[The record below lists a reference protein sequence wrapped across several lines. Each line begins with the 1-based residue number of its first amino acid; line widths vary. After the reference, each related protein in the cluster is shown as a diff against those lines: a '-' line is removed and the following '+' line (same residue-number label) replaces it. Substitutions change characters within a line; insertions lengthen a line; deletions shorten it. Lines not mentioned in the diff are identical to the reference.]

1 MEKVWLASYPEGVPE
16 LIPDPPYSSL
26 TDMMN
31 ASMKKYAS
39 RKAYTNMGSSI
50 TFGELDELSNRFAHY
65 LLYELNLKKGDRVA
79 IMLPNVNQYP
89 IALCG
94 ILKAG
99 LVVVNVNPLYTPREL
114 KHQLSDSRAK
124 TIIILEN
131 FANVLSEV
139 IHETSIEKV
148 ILTKMGDMLSF
159 PKNHIVNFVVKH
171 IKKLVPPYEFSNSS
185 SFLEILSKN
194 KNSPLEKIDID
205 IEDIAFLQYTGG
217 TTGLSKGAMITHKNM
232 LYNLYQ
238 SKAWRSDLLED
249 VNIIVAITALPL
261 YHIFSLQSNCLA
273 MMLDGGENILI
284 TNPRDFPA
292 FVKELAKHSFVY
304 ITGVNTL
311 FASLL
316 NTPGF
321 DKLDFSSLRWTIGGG
336 MAVQNAVSKN
346 WEKITGQPILQ
357 AYGLTETSPAAI
369 INPINFEEFTGSIG
383 LPISSTEV
391 MICDDDGTQLPIGD
405 LGEICI
411 KGPQVMKGY
420 WEKPDETQ
428 KVLSSDGWLKTGD
441 MGRMDQDGFIFIEDR
456 KKDMILVSGF
466 NVYPN
471 EIEGVVAEMDDVL
484 EVAAIGKES
493 PDSGEIVKLFV
504 VKKNPKLS
512 DSEIYEHCKKNLTA
526 YKVPKEIEYRDELPK
541 TNVGKILR
549 RALRES

>member
-50 TFGELDELSNRFAHY
+50 TFSELDELSNRFAHY
-65 LLYELNLKKGDRVA
+65 LLHELNLKKGDRVA

-89 IALCG
+89 VALCG

-139 IHETSIEKV
+139 IQETSIEKV

-171 IKKLVPPYEFSNSS
+171 IKKLVPPYEFSDST

-194 KNSPLEKIDID
+194 KNSQLEKIDID

-249 VNIIVAITALPL
+249 VDIIVAITALPL

-504 VKKNPKLS
+504 VKKNPELS

>member
-1 MEKVWLASYPEGVPE
+1 MEKVWLTSYPEGVPE

-50 TFGELDELSNRFAHY
+50 TFSELDELSNRFAHY

-139 IHETSIEKV
+139 INETSIEKV

-171 IKKLVPPYEFSNSS
+171 IKKLVPPYEFSDSS

-249 VNIIVAITALPL
+249 VDIIVAITALPL

-391 MICDDDGTQLPIGD
+391 MICDDDGAQLPIGD

-504 VKKNPKLS
+504 VKKNPELS

>member
-1 MEKVWLASYPEGVPE
+1 
-16 LIPDPPYSSL
+16 
-26 TDMMN
+26 
-31 ASMKKYAS
+31 
-39 RKAYTNMGSSI
+39 
-50 TFGELDELSNRFAHY
+50 
-65 LLYELNLKKGDRVA
+65 
-79 IMLPNVNQYP
+79 
-89 IALCG
+89 
-94 ILKAG
+94 
-99 LVVVNVNPLYTPREL
+99 
-114 KHQLSDSRAK
+114 
-124 TIIILEN
+124 
-131 FANVLSEV
+131 
-139 IHETSIEKV
+139 
-148 ILTKMGDMLSF
+148 
-159 PKNHIVNFVVKH
+159 
-171 IKKLVPPYEFSNSS
+171 
-185 SFLEILSKN
+185 
-194 KNSPLEKIDID
+194 
-205 IEDIAFLQYTGG
+205 
-217 TTGLSKGAMITHKNM
+217 
-232 LYNLYQ
+232 
-238 SKAWRSDLLED
+238 
-249 VNIIVAITALPL
+249 
-261 YHIFSLQSNCLA
+261 
-273 MMLDGGENILI
+273 
-284 TNPRDFPA
+284 
-292 FVKELAKHSFVY
+292 
-304 ITGVNTL
+304 
-311 FASLL
+311 
-316 NTPGF
+316 
-321 DKLDFSSLRWTIGGG
+321 

-504 VKKNPKLS
+504 VKKNPELS
-512 DSEIYEHCKKNLTA
+512 DNEIYEHCKKNLTA

>member
-171 IKKLVPPYEFSNSS
+171 IKKLVPPYEFSDSS

-194 KNSPLEKIDID
+194 KNSQLEKIDID

-249 VNIIVAITALPL
+249 VDIIVAITALPL

-411 KGPQVMKGY
+411 KGPQVMNGY
-420 WEKPDETQ
+420 WEKPDETK

-441 MGRMDQDGFIFIEDR
+441 MGRMDQDGFIYIEDR

-504 VKKNPKLS
+504 VKKNPELS

>member
-26 TDMMN
+26 TDMIN

-159 PKNHIVNFVVKH
+159 PKNHIVNFVVKN
-171 IKKLVPPYEFSNSS
+171 IKKLVPPYEFSDSS

-194 KNSPLEKIDID
+194 KNSQLEKIDID

-249 VNIIVAITALPL
+249 VDIIVAITALPL

-441 MGRMDQDGFIFIEDR
+441 MGRMDQGGFIFIEDR

-504 VKKNPKLS
+504 VKKNPELS

>member
-148 ILTKMGDMLSF
+148 ILTKMGDMLAF

-171 IKKLVPPYEFSNSS
+171 IKKLVPPYEFSDSS

-194 KNSPLEKIDID
+194 KNSQLEKIDID

-249 VNIIVAITALPL
+249 VDIIVAITALPL

-420 WEKPDETQ
+420 WEKPDETK

-441 MGRMDQDGFIFIEDR
+441 MGRMDQNGFIFIEDR

-504 VKKNPKLS
+504 VKKNPELS

>member
-159 PKNHIVNFVVKH
+159 PKNHIVNFVVKN
-171 IKKLVPPYEFSNSS
+171 IKKLVPSYEFSDSS

-249 VNIIVAITALPL
+249 VDIIIAITALPL

-391 MICDDDGTQLPIGD
+391 MICDDDGAQLPIGD

-420 WEKPDETQ
+420 WEKPDETK

-504 VKKNPKLS
+504 VKKNPELS

>member
-1 MEKVWLASYPEGVPE
+1 MEKVWLTSYPEGVPE

-114 KHQLSDSRAK
+114 KHQLLDSRAK

-139 IHETSIEKV
+139 IQETSIEKV

-159 PKNHIVNFVVKH
+159 PKKQIVNFIVKH
-171 IKKLVPPYEFSNSS
+171 VKKLVPHYKFSDST
-185 SFLEILSKN
+185 SFSEILN
-194 KNSPLEKIDID
+194 KNRNLQLEKISID

-249 VNIIVAITALPL
+249 VDIIVAITALPL

-336 MAVQNAVSKN
+336 MAVQNAVSRN
-346 WEKITGQPILQ
+346 WEEITGQPILQ

-369 INPINFEEFTGSIG
+369 INPINFNEFTGSIG

-391 MICDDDGTQLPIGD
+391 MICDDDGTHLPIGD

-411 KGPQVMKGY
+411 RGPQVMKGY
-420 WEKPDETQ
+420 WEKPDETK

-441 MGRMDQDGFIFIEDR
+441 MGRMDQNGFIFIEDR

-504 VKKNPKLS
+504 VKKNPELS
-512 DSEIYEHCKKNLTA
+512 DAEIYEHCKKNLTA

>member
-1 MEKVWLASYPEGVPE
+1 MEKVWLASYPKGVPE

-31 ASMKKYAS
+31 ACMKEYAS

-50 TFGELDELSNRFAHY
+50 TFGELDELSNIFACY

-79 IMLPNVNQYP
+79 IMLPNINQYP

-114 KHQLSDSRAK
+114 KHQLLDSRAK

-139 IHETSIEKV
+139 IQETSIEKV

-159 PKNHIVNFVVKH
+159 PKKQIVNFIVKH
-171 IKKLVPPYEFSNSS
+171 VKKLVPHYEFSDST
-185 SFLEILSKN
+185 SFSEILN
-194 KNSPLEKIDID
+194 KNRNLQLEKISID

-249 VNIIVAITALPL
+249 VDIIVAITALPL

-336 MAVQNAVSKN
+336 MAVQNAVSRN
-346 WEKITGQPILQ
+346 WEEITGQPILQ

-369 INPINFEEFTGSIG
+369 INPINFNEFTGSIG

-391 MICDDDGTQLPIGD
+391 MICDDDGTQLTIGD

-411 KGPQVMKGY
+411 RGPQVMKGY
-420 WEKPDETQ
+420 WEKPDETK

-441 MGRMDQDGFIFIEDR
+441 MGRMDQNGFIFIEDR

-504 VKKNPKLS
+504 VKKNPELS
-512 DSEIYEHCKKNLTA
+512 DAEIYEHCKKNLTA

>member
-1 MEKVWLASYPEGVPE
+1 MEKVWLASYPTGVPE

-31 ASMKKYAS
+31 ACMKEYAS

-50 TFGELDELSNRFAHY
+50 TFGELDELSNIFACY

-79 IMLPNVNQYP
+79 IMLPNINQYP

-114 KHQLSDSRAK
+114 KHQLLDSRAK

-139 IHETSIEKV
+139 IQETSIEKV

-159 PKNHIVNFVVKH
+159 PKKQIVNFIVKYA
-171 IKKLVPPYEFSNSS
+171 KKLVPPYEFSDST
-185 SFLEILSKN
+185 SFSEILNKN
-194 KNSPLEKIDID
+194 KNLQLEKISID

-249 VNIIVAITALPL
+249 VDIIVAITALPL

-336 MAVQNAVSKN
+336 MAVQNAVSRN
-346 WEKITGQPILQ
+346 WEEITGQPILQ

-369 INPINFEEFTGSIG
+369 INPINFKEFTGSIG

-391 MICDDDGTQLPIGD
+391 MICDDDGTHLPIGD

-411 KGPQVMKGY
+411 RGPQVMKGY
-420 WEKPDETQ
+420 WEKPDETK

-441 MGRMDQDGFIFIEDR
+441 MGRMDKNGFIFIEDR

-504 VKKNPKLS
+504 VKKNPELS
-512 DSEIYEHCKKNLTA
+512 DAEIYEHCKKNLTA

>member
-31 ASMKKYAS
+31 ERMKKYAS

-50 TFGELDELSNRFAHY
+50 TFGELDEFSNRFAHY

-171 IKKLVPPYEFSNSS
+171 IKKLVPPYEFSDSS

-194 KNSPLEKIDID
+194 KNSQLGKIDID

-249 VNIIVAITALPL
+249 VDIIVAITALPL

-336 MAVQNAVSKN
+336 MAVQNVVSKN
-346 WEKITGQPILQ
+346 WEKVTGQPILQ

-504 VKKNPKLS
+504 VKKNPELS

>member
-31 ASMKKYAS
+31 ACMKKYAS

-79 IMLPNVNQYP
+79 IMLPNINQYP
-89 IALCG
+89 VALCG

-139 IHETSIEKV
+139 IQETSIEKV

-159 PKNHIVNFVVKH
+159 PKNHLVNFVVKH
-171 IKKLVPPYEFSNSS
+171 IKKLVPPYEFSDST

-194 KNSPLEKIDID
+194 KNSQLEKSDID
-205 IEDIAFLQYTGG
+205 LEDIAFLQYTGG

-249 VNIIVAITALPL
+249 VDIIVAITALPL

-504 VKKNPKLS
+504 VKKNPELS
-512 DSEIYEHCKKNLTA
+512 DNEIYERCKKNLTA
-526 YKVPKEIEYRDELPK
+526 YKVP
-541 TNVGKILR
+541 
-549 RALRES
+549 